1 MIDDIDSEESKI
13 DPNSDLYAFSE
24 EKYIAENPNAFDEE
38 RIRLLRRA
46 PTIDNIFDFLKALY
60 ECA

>member
-1 MIDDIDSEESKI
+1 MIDDIDAEENKL
-13 DPNSDLYAFSE
+13 DPSSDLYSFSE
-24 EKYIAENPNAFDEE
+24 EKYIEENPNAFDEE